1 LHQNLFEMSNI
12 VAIVGRPN
20 VGKSTF
26 FNRLI
31 QRREAIVDA
40 TSGVTRDRHY
50 GKSDW
55 NGKEFSLIDT
65 GGYVKGSD
73 DVFEAEIDKQV
84 ELAIDEADAIIF
96 MVDVESGVTGM
107 DEDVAILL
115 RKIKKP
121 VFLVVNKVDNGKRA
135 EDAVEFYSLG
145 LGDYYTIAS
154 INGSGTGDLLDA
166 LVEALPEKEEV
177 EEDELP
183 RFAVVGRP
191 NAGKSSFIN
200 ALIGEDR
207 YIVTDI
213 AGTTRD
219 SIDTKY
225 NRFGFEFNLVDTA
238 GIRRKAKVKDDLEFY
253 SVMRSV
259 RAIEH
264 CDVCLLV
271 MDATRG
277 FDGQVQNIFWL
288 AQRNRKGIV
297 ILVNKW
303 DLIEDKGNNSIKE
316 YERVIKNEMEPFT
329 DVPIVFI
336 SVLNKQRIFK
346 AIETAVEV
354 YKNRTKKI
362 KTSKLNDIL
371 LPIIEHNPPPAYKG
385 KFVKIKYIMQLPT
398 PQPQFAFFCNLP
410 QYVREPYKRFL
421 ENKLREHFNFNGVPV
436 SVYMRKK

>member
-1 LHQNLFEMSNI
+1 MSAI

-40 TSGVTRDRHY
+40 VSGVTRDRHY

-55 NGKEFSLIDT
+55 NGREFTLIDT
-65 GGYVKGSD
+65 GGYVLGSD

-84 ELAIDEADAIIF
+84 ELAIEEADAIIF
-96 MVDVESGVTGM
+96 MVDVETGVTGM
-107 DEDVAILL
+107 DEDVAELL
-115 RKIKKP
+115 RRHNKP
-121 VFLVVNKVDNGKRA
+121 VLLAINKVDNAKRA

-145 LGDYYTIAS
+145 LGEYYTIAS

-166 LVEALPEKEEV
+166 LVEVLPEHEQV
-177 EEDELP
+177 EESELP

-207 YIVTDI
+207 YIVTDV

-238 GIRRKAKVKDDLEFY
+238 GIRRKAKVKEDLEFY
-253 SVMRSV
+253 SVMRSI

-264 CDVCLLV
+264 SDVCILLL
-271 MDATRG
+271 DATRG
-277 FDGQVQNIFWL
+277 FDGQVENIFWL
-288 AQRNRKGIV
+288 AQRNNKGIV

-303 DLIEDKGNNSIKE
+303 DLVEDKETNTIKQ
-316 YERVIKNEMEPFT
+316 YTAKIKQAIEPFT
-329 DVPIVFI
+329 DVPILFI
-336 SVLNKQRIFK
+336 SVLTKQRIYK

-354 YKNRTKKI
+354 YQNRSKKI
-362 KTSKLNDIL
+362 QTRKFNDIM
-371 LPIIEHNPPPAYKG
+371 LPIIENNPPPAYKG
-385 KFVKIKYIMQLPT
+385 KYVKIKFCTQLPT
-398 PQPQFAFFCNLP
+398 PYPQFAFFCNLP
-410 QYVREPYKRFL
+410 QYVRDPYKRFL
-421 ENKLREHFNFNGVPV
+421 ENKLREHFDFTGVPI
-436 SVYMRKK
+436 SVFMRKK

>member
-1 LHQNLFEMSNI
+1 MSI

-20 VGKSTF
+20 VGKSTL

-40 TSGVTRDRHY
+40 VSGVTRDRHY

-65 GGYVKGSD
+65 GGYVRGSD

-84 ELAIDEADAIIF
+84 ELAIEEADAILF
-96 MVDVESGVTGM
+96 MVDVETGVTGM
-107 DEDVAILL
+107 DEDVAELL
-115 RKIKKP
+115 RKVDKP
-121 VFLVVNKVDNGKRA
+121 VFLVVNKVDNNKRA

-145 LGDYYTIAS
+145 LGEYYTIAS
-154 INGSGTGDLLDA
+154 INGSGTGELLDA
-166 LVEALPEKEEV
+166 LVEALPETAEE
-177 EEDELP
+177 EESDLP

-207 YIVTDI
+207 YIVTDV

-219 SIDTKY
+219 AIDTRY
-225 NRFGFEFNLVDTA
+225 NRFGFEFYLVDTA
-238 GIRRKAKVKDDLEFY
+238 GIRRKSKVKEDLEFY

-264 CDVCLLV
+264 CDVCIL
-271 MDATRG
+271 MFDATRG

-288 AQRNRKGIV
+288 AERNRKGIV

-303 DLIEDKGNNSIKE
+303 DLVEKDNKTMKDFETTIRKQI
-316 YERVIKNEMEPFT
+316 EPFT

-336 SVLNKQRIFK
+336 SALTKQRIYK

-354 YKNRTKKI
+354 YKNRSKRI
-362 KTSKLNDIL
+362 KTRLLNDTL
-371 LPIIEHNPPPAYKG
+371 LPIIQKTTPPAYKG
-385 KFVKIKYIMQLPT
+385 KFVKIKFITQLPT

-410 QYVREPYKRFL
+410 QYIREPYKRFL
-421 ENKLREHFNFNGVPV
+421 ENQLREHFDFHGVPI
-436 SVYMRKK
+436 SIYMRKK

>member
-1 LHQNLFEMSNI
+1 MSAI

-40 TSGVTRDRHY
+40 VSGVTRDRHY

-55 NGKEFSLIDT
+55 NGREFSVIDT
-65 GGYVKGSD
+65 GGYVLGSD
-73 DVFEAEIDKQV
+73 DVFEKEIDQQV

-96 MVDVESGVTGM
+96 MVDVETGVTGM
-107 DEDVAILL
+107 DEDVAKLL
-115 RKIKKP
+115 RRVKKP
-121 VFLVVNKVDNGKRA
+121 VLLAVNKVDNARRI
-135 EDAVEFYSLG
+135 EEAVEFYNLG

-154 INGSGTGDLLDA
+154 INGSGTGELLDA
-166 LVEALPEKEEV
+166 LVLALPEEIEQKEE
-177 EEDELP
+177 EILP

-219 SIDTKY
+219 SIDTRY

-238 GIRRKAKVKDDLEFY
+238 GIRRKAKVKEDLEFY

-264 CDVCLLV
+264 SDVCILIL
-271 MDATRG
+271 DATRG
-277 FDGQVQNIFWL
+277 FDGQVENIFWL
-288 AQRNRKGIV
+288 AQRNNKGIV

-303 DLIEDKGNNSIKE
+303 DLVEDKETNTVKAYTQRIQEAIS
-316 YERVIKNEMEPFT
+316 PFV
-329 DVPIVFI
+329 DVPIIFM
-336 SVLNKQRIFK
+336 SVLTKQRIFK

-354 YKNRTKKI
+354 YENRSRKI
-362 KTSKLNDIL
+362 PTRKFNEFM
-371 LPIIEHNPPPAYKG
+371 LPLIEHYPPPAYKG
-385 KFVKIKYIMQLPT
+385 KYVKIKFCTQLPT
-398 PQPQFAFFCNLP
+398 PYPQFAFFCNLP
-410 QYVREPYKRFL
+410 QYVREPYKRYL
-421 ENKLREHFNFNGVPV
+421 ENKIREHYNFSGVPI
-436 SVYMRKK
+436 SIFMRKK